1 MKRKSYSKINLT
13 LDIIKKREDGYHE
26 LKMIMLPLELHD
38 EMEFTIN
45 NSGKTIIETI
55 IGPKIENNE
64 NIIYKTVELM
74 RSLNKFNEGINV
86 KINKHIP
93 LQSGLGG
100 GSSNAATTINVVNEL
115 LQLDLKYKDKLCIAK
130 QVGADVPFF
139 LTNKT
144 AIVEGIGEKVT
155 PIKSIKAQVLLVKP
169 KEGINTKKA
178 YEMYGF
184 VGGDHGNF
192 DEVIEA
198 YNKDDLSSLGE
209 RVYNSLERAA
219 FKIESNIE
227 ILKNELLKENCE
239 VVLMSG
245 SGSTI
250 FVMSKN
256 IDKINHLKEKYQN
269 KGYQTITTEVKY
281 EKRK

>member
-115 LQLDLKYKDKLCIAK
+115 LQLDLKYKDKLYIAK

>member
-26 LKMIMLPLELHD
+26 LKTIMLPLELHD

-115 LQLDLKYKDKLCIAK
+115 LQLDLKYKDKLYIAK

-256 IDKINHLKEKYQN
+256 IDKINQLKEKYQN

>member
-1 MKRKSYSKINLT
+1 
-13 LDIIKKREDGYHE
+13 
-26 LKMIMLPLELHD
+26 MLPLELHD

-55 IGPKIENNE
+55 IGPKIANNE
-64 NIIYKTVELM
+64 NIIYKTIELM
-74 RSLNKFNEGINV
+74 RSLYKFNEGINI
-86 KINKHIP
+86 KIKKHIP
-93 LQSGLGG
+93 IQSGLGG

-115 LQLDLKYKDKLCIAK
+115 LHLNLEYKDKLCIAK

-219 FKIESNIE
+219 FKIEPNIE

-256 IDKINHLKEKYQN
+256 IDKINQLKEKYQN